1 MSKLSKPVR
10 LLFIGLLLILIGSIV
25 ANLLQTDFRRVRVK
39 DFYIGTEKQQTVHAL
54 AFIPKHCT
62 AEKPCP
68 AVVTSH
74 GWLNSGEVQ
83 DAASIELSRR
93 GVVVLAMDAYSH
105 GMSSNLTSDSGGTWG
120 AMSTTGMGMISLVEY
135 LTSGILDYVDTS
147 RIGVMG
153 HSMGGGNS
161 FTTIMHYGRLY
172 NAAIEEAMHPD
183 SDGGEEITEAEQ
195 AYADSFNKI
204 WAALPTG
211 AAPRMITEA
220 SNPYK
225 DIYANLGVLYGYY
238 EEGGFG
244 SSTGNAV
251 LIGES
256 KEALDLVN
264 FPFGE
269 LRDAPIKYVEEG
281 VFYGNKAD
289 RTLRVLYQPKTTH
302 PLIHFMPNATRD
314 IIEFFTYVFDL
325 NTQLGPGNQTF
336 LIKELFNFL
345 SMIGLFMIMVPLAQ
359 ILMSCPL
366 FAELKGEEGPKI
378 PALTPKS
385 RKLWNIGILLTGAI
399 SFGAALL
406 SWLIYDKIFVVAT
419 KPKAIFNAPTAN
431 NVFTWTA
438 IMAIWCMFWF
448 WINFKKDK
456 AAGIRTDEMI
466 GWKITSK
473 EFWKTLLLAIF
484 VIGGVY
490 IVVWFCKWLFNTDF
504 RIWTPAIKTF
514 APDKLIPF
522 FPYLIAFFL
531 FYLSNALI
539 VNGAMRVEGMS
550 EKKNL
555 FICAVSNIIGAGLV
569 GILQYGKLFFI
580 DHNVLWG
587 PQEFCSWIDPL
598 VIIFAIP
605 VLFLAPYMLRAFYK
619 ITGKNWLGPMVFST
633 MAVMILVMHN
643 CINGLFF

>member
-1 MSKLSKPVR
+1 MSKLSNPVR
-10 LLFIGLLLILIGSIV
+10 LLLIGLILILIGSFV

-39 DFYIGTEKQQTVHAL
+39 DFYIGTEKQQTIHAL

-74 GWLNSGEVQ
+74 GWLNSAEVQ

-161 FTTIMHYGRLY
+161 FTTIIHYGRLY
-172 NAAIEEAMHPD
+172 NAALEEAMHPD
-183 SDGGEEITEAEQ
+183 SDGGEKITEAEQ

-211 AAPRMITEA
+211 AAPRMITET

-238 EEGGFG
+238 EEGGF
-244 SSTGNAV
+244 SSTTGNAV

-269 LRDAPIKYVEEG
+269 LRDAPTNYVEEG

-302 PLIHFMPNATRD
+302 PLIHFMPNATGD

-345 SMIGLFMIMVPLAQ
+345 AMIGLFMIMVPLAQ
-359 ILMSCPL
+359 ILMACPL
-366 FAELKGEEGPKI
+366 FAEVKGEEGPKI

-419 KPKAIFNAPTAN
+419 QPKAIFNAPTAN

-438 IMAIWCMFWF
+438 IMAIWCIFWF
-448 WINFKKDK
+448 WINFKMDK

-466 GWKITSK
+466 GWKITRK

-490 IVVWFCKWLFNTDF
+490 IIVWFCKWLFNTDF

>member
-1 MSKLSKPVR
+1 MENIKMSKLSKPVR

-251 LIGES
+251 LIGEF

-264 FPFGE
+264 FPLE
-269 LRDAPIKYVEEG
+269 
-281 VFYGNKAD
+281 
-289 RTLRVLYQPKTTH
+289 
-302 PLIHFMPNATRD
+302 
-314 IIEFFTYVFDL
+314 
-325 NTQLGPGNQTF
+325 
-336 LIKELFNFL
+336 
-345 SMIGLFMIMVPLAQ
+345 
-359 ILMSCPL
+359 SC
-366 FAELKGEEGPKI
+366 
-378 PALTPKS
+378 
-385 RKLWNIGILLTGAI
+385 
-399 SFGAALL
+399 
-406 SWLIYDKIFVVAT
+406 
-419 KPKAIFNAPTAN
+419 
-431 NVFTWTA
+431 
-438 IMAIWCMFWF
+438 
-448 WINFKKDK
+448 
-456 AAGIRTDEMI
+456 EM
-466 GWKITSK
+466 
-473 EFWKTLLLAIF
+473 
-484 VIGGVY
+484 
-490 IVVWFCKWLFNTDF
+490 
-504 RIWTPAIKTF
+504 
-514 APDKLIPF
+514 
-522 FPYLIAFFL
+522 
-531 FYLSNALI
+531 
-539 VNGAMRVEGMS
+539 
-550 EKKNL
+550 
-555 FICAVSNIIGAGLV
+555 
-569 GILQYGKLFFI
+569 LQ
-580 DHNVLWG
+580 
-587 PQEFCSWIDPL
+587 
-598 VIIFAIP
+598 
-605 VLFLAPYMLRAFYK
+605 
-619 ITGKNWLGPMVFST
+619 
-633 MAVMILVMHN
+633 
-643 CINGLFF
+643 